1 MTLLI
6 SVFCLLVLLGLG
18 ARYLNKTN
26 QQRASLKKLHE
37 LAIER
42 GGKCL
47 SDKYVSSA
55 MKLRW
60 QCAEGHVWEATP
72 NSINR
77 GRWCPECLG
86 IKRLT
91 IEGMQ
96 EIAAELGGRCLSDK
110 YVNSTTMLRWE
121 CREGHIWEETPDVI
135 MQGSWCPECS
145 GSEPLTLGRMQEVA
159 AERGGKCLSK
169 KYVDLATKL
178 KWECREGHSWSETPD
193 SIMQG
198 AWCPECAR
206 AKLLTI
212 EGMQEIAFE
221 RGGKCL
227 SDTYINST
235 TKLTWE
241 CSKGH
246 TWEAS
251 PQSIRRGGWCPEC
264 LGSKRL
270 TIEEMHELAAERG
283 GKCLSDKYVSLS
295 TKVRWECREGHIW
308 EATPDSIKRG
318 AWCPECAE

>member
-6 SVFCLLVLLGLG
+6 SVFCSLVLLVLGV
-18 ARYLNKTN
+18 RYLTKIN

-47 SDKYVSSA
+47 SEKYVSSA
-55 MKLRW
+55 MKLKW
-60 QCAEGHVWEATP
+60 ECAEGHVWEATP

-110 YVNSTTMLRWE
+110 YENSTTMLRWE

-135 MQGSWCPECS
+135 MHGN
-145 GSEPLTLGRMQEVA
+145 
-159 AERGGKCLSK
+159 
-169 KYVDLATKL
+169 
-178 KWECREGHSWSETPD
+178 
-193 SIMQG
+193 
-198 AWCPECAR
+198 WCPECAR

-251 PQSIRRGGWCPEC
+251 PQSIRRGGWCPDC

-308 EATPDSIKRG
+308 EATTDSIKRG
-318 AWCPECAE
+318 AWCPECLE